1 MDRFQ
6 GKVAVVSGGARGIG
20 RAATEQFAAE
30 GAKVAI
36 VSRNEASC
44 SKAAQE
50 INRTLPGAARHY
62 AVDVADFEAMQETGK
77 QIIADLGEVNIL
89 VNNAGITRDKL
100 FLLMREN
107 DWDAVLDT
115 NLKGAFN
122 AIKAFQ
128 RSLLRARDPRII
140 NISSVTGLLGN
151 AGQANYAASKAGLV
165 GLGRSLAKEFASRN
179 VTVNVVAPG
188 PILTDMLA
196 ALPDDQQAAY
206 AEAVPLGR
214 LGQAEEVAAA
224 IAFLASDAASYITG
238 AVLPVDGGLFMG

>member
-20 RAATEQFAAE
+20 RAATGQFAAE

-50 INRTLPGAARHY
+50 INRTHPGAARHY

-151 AGQANYAASKAGLV
+151 AGQANYAASKAGLL
-165 GLGRSLAKEFASRN
+165 GLTKSIARELSDRK
-179 VTVNVVAPG
+179 VTCNAVAPG
-188 PILTDMLA
+188 FIDTDMTAGLS
-196 ALPDDQQAAY
+196 
-206 AEAVPLGR
+206 EAIQSEILSLIPLSSFGNS
-214 LGQAEEVAAA
+214 EEVASL
-224 IAFLASDAASYITG
+224 ILYLASPAARYITG
-238 AVLPVDGGLFMG
+238 QVIAIDGGMAM

>member
-6 GKVAVVSGGARGIG
+6 GRVAVVSGGARGIG
-20 RAATEQFAAE
+20 RAVSEQFAAE

-50 INRTLPGAARHY
+50 INRTHPGAARHY
-62 AVDVADFEAMQETGK
+62 AVDVADFEAMQEIGK

-100 FLLMREN
+100 FLLMKED

-128 RSLLRARDPRII
+128 RSLLRASDPRII

-151 AGQANYAASKAGLV
+151 AGQANYAASKAGLL
-165 GLGRSLAKEFASRN
+165 GLTKSIARELSGRQ
-179 VTVNVVAPG
+179 VTCNAVAPG
-188 PILTDMLA
+188 FIDTDMTAGLS
-196 ALPDDQQAAY
+196 
-206 AEAVPLGR
+206 EAIQSEIRSRIPLNTFGNSK
-214 LGQAEEVAAA
+214 EVASL
-224 IAFLASDAASYITG
+224 ILYLASPAARYITG
-238 AVLPVDGGLFMG
+238 QVIAIDGGMAM

>member
-20 RAATEQFAAE
+20 RAVTEQFAAE

-44 SKAAQE
+44 SMAAQE
-50 INRTLPGAARHY
+50 INRAHPDAARHY
-62 AVDVADFEAMQETGK
+62 AVDVADFEAMHEIGG

-100 FLLMREN
+100 LLLMTEN

-128 RSLLRARDPRII
+128 RSLLRASDPRII

-151 AGQANYAASKAGLV
+151 AGQANYAASKAGLL
-165 GLGRSLAKEFASRN
+165 GLTRSITRELSSRN
-179 VTVNVVAPG
+179 VTCNAVAPG
-188 PILTDMLA
+188 FIDTDMTAGLSETIQSDI
-196 ALPDDQQAAY
+196 LNRI
-206 AEAVPLGR
+206 PLNSFGNS
-214 LGQAEEVAAA
+214 EEVASL
-224 IAFLASDAASYITG
+224 ILYLASPVARYITG
-238 AVLPVDGGLFMG
+238 QVIAIDGGMAM

>member
-20 RAATEQFAAE
+20 WAVTEQFALE

-36 VSRNEASC
+36 VSRNEDSC

-50 INRTLPGAARHY
+50 INRTHPGAARHY

-100 FLLMREN
+100 LLLMKEN
-107 DWDAVLDT
+107 DWDAVLNT
-115 NLKGAFN
+115 NLKGTFN

-128 RSLLRARDPRII
+128 RSLLRASDPRII

-151 AGQANYAASKAGLV
+151 AGQAGQDSRRFDRKQQSLGVRAVREIAQGLHV
-165 GLGRSLAKEFASRN
+165 FLGCFQRN
-179 VTVNVVAPG
+179 CFLFQLFNLGCQVVH
-188 PILTDMLA
+188 
-196 ALPDDQQAAY
+196 
-206 AEAVPLGR
+206 
-214 LGQAEEVAAA
+214 
-224 IAFLASDAASYITG
+224 F
-238 AVLPVDGGLFMG
+238 

>member
-20 RAATEQFAAE
+20 RAVTEQFAAE

-50 INRTLPGAARHY
+50 INHTHPGAARHY
-62 AVDVADFEAMQETGK
+62 AVDVADFESMQETGK

-100 FLLMREN
+100 FLLMKKN

-115 NLKGAFN
+115 NLKGTFN
-122 AIKAFQ
+122 AIKTFQ
-128 RSLLRARDPRII
+128 RSLLRASDPRII

-151 AGQANYAASKAGLV
+151 AGQANYAASKAGLL
-165 GLGRSLAKEFASRN
+165 GLTKSIARELSGRN
-179 VTVNVVAPG
+179 VTCNAVAPG
-188 PILTDMLA
+188 FIDTDMTAGLS
-196 ALPDDQQAAY
+196 
-206 AEAVPLGR
+206 EAIQNEILSRIPLSSFGNS
-214 LGQAEEVAAA
+214 EEVASL
-224 IAFLASDAASYITG
+224 ILYLASPAARYITG
-238 AVLPVDGGLFMG
+238 QVIAIDGGMAM

>member
-151 AGQANYAASKAGLV
+151 AGQANYAASKAGLL
-165 GLGRSLAKEFASRN
+165 GLTKSIARELSDRK
-179 VTVNVVAPG
+179 VTCNAVAPG
-188 PILTDMLA
+188 FIDTDMTAGLS
-196 ALPDDQQAAY
+196 
-206 AEAVPLGR
+206 EAIQSEILSLIPLSSFGNS
-214 LGQAEEVAAA
+214 EEVASL
-224 IAFLASDAASYITG
+224 ILYLASPAARYITG
-238 AVLPVDGGLFMG
+238 QVIAIDGGMAM

>member
-1 MDRFQ
+1 MNRFQ
-6 GKVAVVSGGARGIG
+6 GRVAVVSGGARGIG
-20 RAATEQFAAE
+20 RAVSEQLAAE

-50 INRTLPGAARHY
+50 INRTHPDATRHY
-62 AVDVADFEAMQETGK
+62 AVDIADFEAMQETGK
-77 QIIADLGEVNIL
+77 QIIADFGEVNIL

-100 FLLMREN
+100 FLLMRED

-151 AGQANYAASKAGLV
+151 AGQANYAASKAGLL
-165 GLGRSLAKEFASRN
+165 GLTKSIARELSSRQ
-179 VTVNVVAPG
+179 VTCNAVAPG
-188 PILTDMLA
+188 FIDTDMTAGLS
-196 ALPDDQQAAY
+196 
-206 AEAVPLGR
+206 EAIQNEILNRIPLSSFGNSK
-214 LGQAEEVAAA
+214 EVASL
-224 IAFLASDAASYITG
+224 ILYLASPAARYITG
-238 AVLPVDGGLFMG
+238 QVIAIDGGMAM

>member
-20 RAATEQFAAE
+20 RAVTEQFAAE

-50 INRTLPGAARHY
+50 INRTHPGAARHY

-115 NLKGAFN
+115 NLKGTFN

-128 RSLLRARDPRII
+128 RSLLRASDPRII

-151 AGQANYAASKAGLV
+151 AGQANYAASKAGLL
-165 GLGRSLAKEFASRN
+165 GLTKSIARELSGRK
-179 VTVNVVAPG
+179 VTCNAVAPG
-188 PILTDMLA
+188 FIDTDMTAGLS
-196 ALPDDQQAAY
+196 
-206 AEAVPLGR
+206 EAIQSEILSRIPLSSFGNS
-214 LGQAEEVAAA
+214 EEVASL
-224 IAFLASDAASYITG
+224 ILYLASPAARYITG
-238 AVLPVDGGLFMG
+238 QVIAIDGGMAM

>member
-20 RAATEQFAAE
+20 RAVTEQFAAE

-44 SKAAQE
+44 SKAAKE
-50 INRTLPGAARHY
+50 INHTHPGAARHY
-62 AVDVADFEAMQETGK
+62 AVDVADFESMQETGK

-100 FLLMREN
+100 FLLMKKN

-115 NLKGAFN
+115 NLKGTFN

-128 RSLLRARDPRII
+128 RSLLRASDPRII

-151 AGQANYAASKAGLV
+151 AGQANYAAS
-165 GLGRSLAKEFASRN
+165 
-179 VTVNVVAPG
+179 
-188 PILTDMLA
+188 
-196 ALPDDQQAAY
+196 
-206 AEAVPLGR
+206 
-214 LGQAEEVAAA
+214 
-224 IAFLASDAASYITG
+224 
-238 AVLPVDGGLFMG
+238 

>member
-62 AVDVADFEAMQETGK
+62 AVDVADFEAMQDTGK

-151 AGQANYAASKAGLV
+151 AGQANYAASKAGLL
-165 GLGRSLAKEFASRN
+165 GLTKSIARELSDRK
-179 VTVNVVAPG
+179 VTCNAVAPG
-188 PILTDMLA
+188 FIDTDMTAGLS
-196 ALPDDQQAAY
+196 
-206 AEAVPLGR
+206 EAIQSEILSLIPLSSFGNS
-214 LGQAEEVAAA
+214 EEVASL
-224 IAFLASDAASYITG
+224 ILYLASPAARYITG
-238 AVLPVDGGLFMG
+238 QVIAIDGGMAM

>member
-20 RAATEQFAAE
+20 RAVTEQFASE

-50 INRTLPGAARHY
+50 INRTHPGAARHY
-62 AVDVADFEAMQETGK
+62 AVDVADFESMQETGK

-100 FLLMREN
+100 FLLMKET

-115 NLKGAFN
+115 NLKGTFN

-128 RSLLRARDPRII
+128 RSLLRASDPRII

-151 AGQANYAASKAGLV
+151 AGQANYAASKAGLL
-165 GLGRSLAKEFASRN
+165 GLTKSIARELSGRN
-179 VTVNVVAPG
+179 VTCNAVAPG
-188 PILTDMLA
+188 FIDTDMTAGLS
-196 ALPDDQQAAY
+196 
-206 AEAVPLGR
+206 EAIQNEILSRIPLSSFGNS
-214 LGQAEEVAAA
+214 EEVASL
-224 IAFLASDAASYITG
+224 ILYLASPAARYITG
-238 AVLPVDGGLFMG
+238 QVIAIDGGMAM

>member
-20 RAATEQFAAE
+20 RAVTEQFAAE

-50 INRTLPGAARHY
+50 INHTHPGATRHY
-62 AVDVADFEAMQETGK
+62 AVDVADFESMQDTGK

-89 VNNAGITRDKL
+89 VNNAGITRDKP
-100 FLLMREN
+100 FLLMKES

-115 NLKGAFN
+115 NLKGTFN

-128 RSLLRARDPRII
+128 RSLLRASDPRII

-151 AGQANYAASKAGLV
+151 AGQANYAASKAGLL
-165 GLGRSLAKEFASRN
+165 GLTKSIARELSGRN
-179 VTVNVVAPG
+179 VTCNAVAPG
-188 PILTDMLA
+188 FIDTDMTAGLS
-196 ALPDDQQAAY
+196 
-206 AEAVPLGR
+206 EAIQNEILSRIPLSSFGNS
-214 LGQAEEVAAA
+214 EEVASL
-224 IAFLASDAASYITG
+224 ILYLASPVARYITG
-238 AVLPVDGGLFMG
+238 QVIAIDGGMAM

>member
-20 RAATEQFAAE
+20 RAVTEQFAAE

-44 SKAAQE
+44 SMAAQE
-50 INRTLPGAARHY
+50 INRAHPDAARHY
-62 AVDVADFEAMQETGK
+62 AVDVADFEAMHEIGG

-100 FLLMREN
+100 LLLMTEN

-128 RSLLRARDPRII
+128 RSLLRASDPRII

-151 AGQANYAASKAGLV
+151 AGQANYAASKAGLL
-165 GLGRSLAKEFASRN
+165 GLTRSIARELSSRN
-179 VTVNVVAPG
+179 VTCNAVAPG
-188 PILTDMLA
+188 FIDTDMTAGLSETIQSDI
-196 ALPDDQQAAY
+196 LNRI
-206 AEAVPLGR
+206 PLNSFGNS
-214 LGQAEEVAAA
+214 EEVASL
-224 IAFLASDAASYITG
+224 ILYLASPVARYITG
-238 AVLPVDGGLFMG
+238 QVIAIDGGMAM